1 MSRLYNTFEFIGN
14 INIAK
19 NKDKFHKVDTYDS
32 GWEKHTLNFAV
43 KESNTNSAFVELQG
57 GLSSVKANKV
67 MTFGKG
73 TENVK
78 GAKLEIPWSDRLKDE
93 TVDMVADF
101 KKTVIDYTTDSD
113 LKEKLNQLRYEI
125 RQLEFKDKLTPDETE
140 KLSNLRT
147 EYREKAVDRHEFIH
161 PYDAVIFLSTTLDT
175 YKEYK
180 FRVTGSV
187 IMSVWKG
194 KFYRR
199 FEPSFVEIVDSET
212 PSQLRAT
219 MDIFFTKDALDD
231 KDFKKDKKVYIDG
244 YVIDYDN
251 QSKKEIFC
259 PQQFVI
265 NAQKVDFEN
274 EMHVKRFE
282 YLKNKFSAANKKS
295 VYHLQWLVNIFR
307 GADKVEFTEKDLTPS
322 QREAI
327 EFGLNKLSDFA
338 PKGGMLGDNVYE
350 NRLVKPLLVN
360 VNEYND
366 FSNGA
371 LESDYSIEDL
381 DYVAPVQ
388 QEEKQEEKQE
398 TKKEETKQ
406 DVDLEDLFG

>member
-32 GWEKHTLNFAV
+32 GWEKHTLNFAI

-57 GLSSVKANKV
+57 GLSNVKTNKV

-101 KKTVIDYTTDSD
+101 KKTVIDFTTDSD

-147 EYREKAVDRHEFIH
+147 EYRTQAIDRHEFIH

-199 FEPSFVEIVDSET
+199 FEPSFIEIVDSET

-295 VYHLQWLVNIFR
+295 VYHLAMVSKYLPWC
-307 GADKVEFTEKDLTPS
+307 
-322 QREAI
+322 
-327 EFGLNKLSDFA
+327 
-338 PKGGMLGDNVYE
+338 
-350 NRLVKPLLVN
+350 
-360 VNEYND
+360 
-366 FSNGA
+366 
-371 LESDYSIEDL
+371 
-381 DYVAPVQ
+381 
-388 QEEKQEEKQE
+388 
-398 TKKEETKQ
+398 
-406 DVDLEDLFG
+406 